1 MRRNGAEGSTLDLVV
16 LQYTLNQE
24 YLELRQDGKEKPS
37 SGTEQRA
44 SAKGWVKTELG
55 SVQAPKEVSVAN
67 QQR

>member
-1 MRRNGAEGSTLDLVV
+1 MVVAGDPLQRQERCDIMRRNGAEGSTLDLVV

-44 SAKGWVKTELG
+44 SAKG
-55 SVQAPKEVSVAN
+55 
-67 QQR
+67 